1 MKWIDARLIRPEND
15 TNVIGC
21 CDDDVFECHHFD
33 DGAFDDCMGQP
44 IKVDFWMPLPDS
56 PYQTGQVKVTRP

>member
-1 MKWIDARLIRPEND
+1 MEWIDVDLLLPEND

-33 DGAFDDCMGQP
+33 DGAFET
-44 IKVDFWMPLPDS
+44 VDNVAVEVKFWMPFPEAH
-56 PYQTGQVKVTRP
+56 Q